1 MVSLGQKIR
10 ERRLEKKL
18 TQAGLAEG
26 LVSASAI
33 SQIESD
39 KITPSYKLLVQI
51 AERLDVPLDY
61 FLADNKEQYL
71 EQTTSHKLAKT
82 FIHAKEYENAV
93 PILQKLLTS
102 ETVDETEISKDL
114 AECFLHLKKYNEAQ
128 DLLGKVQQLSLKDND
143 DNSYVWALNKLGTL
157 FYQINNIS
165 LAIHYWKKAYDFVTG
180 LEQFDPFLK
189 AAVLTNLALIYS
201 RLGHYDQSVNLYR
214 QSEDLLT
221 GSSDLLILAK
231 TYMGMGRSY
240 YGKQEYK
247 KAEEYFQE
255 AITIYK
261 NRDHIK
267 QSIQVKENIGIML
280 GERGE
285 YKEALRALYEC
296 VNDYREHKLD
306 THTANTHAEIAKL
319 HIRLKEFAQA
329 EQQIDEAFAA
339 CEANTQAHAECYY
352 ARSLWYAEQSR
363 YQEAIPDARTSMNMF
378 LSLGAIQEYNRI
390 CLHLSDIYKKMD
402 DYKSSTEILEESQ
415 ITIQTL
421 LKEKG
426 ITL

>member
-180 LEQFDPFLK
+180 IEQFDPFLK